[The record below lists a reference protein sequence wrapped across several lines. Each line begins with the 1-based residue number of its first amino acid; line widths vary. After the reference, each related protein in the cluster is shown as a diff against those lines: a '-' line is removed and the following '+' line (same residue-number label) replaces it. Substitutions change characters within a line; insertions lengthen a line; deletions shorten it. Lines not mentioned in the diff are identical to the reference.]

1 MQNLLQFDA
10 HLLSQANFRLKS
22 KARSLDFGRYLYQ
35 LSFPSQLLA
44 QPALFWLKAQNMQ
57 PNGYLHAQDGFKH
70 ELVLYQQWS
79 GQPLGFLLPH
89 QILSTQILAP
99 ELLLSQAH
107 PQILLLPH
115 APSIFDQ
122 NPNLMTASDI
132 AFLMMQVVNALDELA
147 QLGWMHADLKAEHF
161 VQYDSQIK
169 LIDFEQAMPIN
180 LVQSVPMNATPR
192 YMAPELFHGE
202 PKSLQSEIYAL
213 GIVLFEWLTG
223 QRLQA
228 KSYEDWAYLH
238 CQWLIVDLPQQFKTF
253 EPLLKRM
260 LARQKTLR
268 FSDFSQIKMRLMTE
282 IV

>member
-10 HLLSQANFRLKS
+10 DLLLQADYHLKS

-35 LSFPSQLLA
+35 MSLPHQVLIEPVF
-44 QPALFWLKAQNMQ
+44 FWLKAQNMQ
-57 PNGYLHAQDGFKH
+57 PDGFIHAQDGFKH
-70 ELVLYQQWS
+70 ELLLYQQWS
-79 GQPLGFLLPH
+79 EQQLNFLLPY
-89 QILSTQILAP
+89 QVLSIALLP
-99 ELLLSQAH
+99 LELVSVQLH
-107 PQILLLPH
+107 PQALLLPH
-115 APSIFDQ
+115 AQSMFEQ
-122 NPNLMTASDI
+122 NPNLMTFSQI
-132 AFLMMQVVNALDELA
+132 SFLMMQAVNVLDELA

-169 LIDFEQAMPIN
+169 LIDFEQAMPI
-180 LVQSVPMNATPR
+180 SSTHAAAMNATPR

-202 PKSLQSEIYAL
+202 KKSLQSDIYAL
-213 GIVLFEWLTG
+213 GIVLLEWLTG

-228 KSYEDWAYLH
+228 KTYEDWAYLH
-238 CQWLIVDLPQQFKTF
+238 CQWLIIDLPQQFKTF

-268 FSDFSQIKMRLMTE
+268 LSDFSQIKMRLMTE